1 MAIIRLSGPHSVAIA
16 SKIFSRPKG
25 RQLDESHRLALGRLT
40 NLRGELIDQCLAVW
54 MQQPHSYTGEDVVE
68 LHTHGGSILAQSAL
82 QACLEA
88 GARLANPGEFTM
100 RAFMHGKID
109 LAQAEAVQ
117 QLISSRHQKAAQLAA
132 NNLEGAFSRQVGT
145 VRIELLNW
153 LSLLEAEIDFG
164 DEIDSIPAD
173 VGLERCRKNLAQIER
188 LLEGAQGGRA
198 FAEGVKTVLMGPP
211 NAGKSTLLNLVLG
224 NQRALVTPIAGTTRD
239 TIEETVVLHGSV
251 LQLVDTAGLRDNP
264 TDLVEELG
272 IERTR
277 QQAEQASLIVLVLD
291 ANDPLPELLSPTSK
305 AGILSEFL
313 ELCRSRQALI
323 VSNKHD
329 LLSSIPSK
337 SGQALASL
345 IGDLPIPILEVS
357 LLLPEDQLRVLQA
370 MSGAAKQVS
379 GDIQEVFSLT
389 RRQTEALS
397 RCRQCLTEVQNTL
410 HNGLSAEFVA
420 LDLRQAIFLL
430 GEIQGI
436 NVTEEVL
443 DRIFSTFCLGK

>member
-1 MAIIRLSGPHSVAIA
+1 MAIIRLSGPQSVEIA
-16 SKIFSRPKG
+16 SKIFVRPKG
-25 RQLDESHRLALGRLT
+25 RQLDESHRLVLGRLV
-40 NLRGELIDQCLAVW
+40 NLSGDLIDQCLGVW

-88 GARLANPGEFTM
+88 GARLAKPGEFTM

-109 LAQAEAVQ
+109 LAQAESVQ

-145 VRIELLNW
+145 VRTELLNW

-173 VGLERCRKNLAQIER
+173 VGLERCRKNLAQVER

-264 TDLVEELG
+264 SDLVEELG

-291 ANDPLPELLSPTSK
+291 ANDPLPELLDPSCE
-305 AGILSEFL
+305 AGILTEFL
-313 ELCRSRQALI
+313 SLCSSRQALI

-329 LLSSIPSK
+329 LLQSTPFK
-337 SGQALASL
+337 ANQELASRV
-345 IGDLPIPILEVS
+345 GEVPILEVS
-357 LLLPEDQLRVLQA
+357 LLNPEDQLRVLQA
-370 MSGAAKQVS
+370 ISAAAKQVS
-379 GDIQEVFSLT
+379 GDFQGVFSLT

-397 RCRQCLTEVQNTL
+397 RCRQCLFEVEQTL
-410 HNGLSAEFVA
+410 SNGLSAEFVA